1 MSDTQES
8 SLSVIDYNKK
18 AFEEFK
24 DKRNAKLESEGHLN
38 GSPWHVRN
46 THYPTWEA
54 ACESINERMVPVLWK
69 ADLREQLEQ
78 AQTRVNQLEESIID
92 ITCCRSQ
99 DEDEML
105 DKAIAVAQSG
115 KPCAFVKK
123 KQFEAVEE
131 ARSHMLRDSLC
142 GSKMDV
148 AEANAWLKVKVQH
161 LRDEANNS

>member
-1 MSDTQES
+1 MSDTQE
-8 SLSVIDYNKK
+8 LNFSVIDYKRK
-18 AFEEFK
+18 AFEEFR
-24 DKRNAKLESEGHLN
+24 DKRNAQLESEGHPID
-38 GSPWHVRN
+38 SPWHVRN

-54 ACESINERMVPVLWK
+54 VCESINAGMGPVLWK
-69 ADLREQLEQ
+69 ADLKVQLEQ
-78 AQTRVNQLEESIID
+78 AQARINQLEESIID

-123 KQFEAVEE
+123 KQAEAVEE
-131 ARSHMLRDSLC
+131 ARSDMLRDSLC

-148 AEANAWLKVKVQH
+148 AEANAWLKVKVQY
-161 LRDEANNS
+161 LRDQANNS